1 MIIWLMDNSISL
13 MELLAGIRHREW
25 TLQSSCWVI
34 VRESN
39 NTLLHMQKGFAS
51 DEF

>member
-25 TLQSSCWVI
+25 TLQSSCCVI
-34 VRESN
+34 VQEPN
-39 NTLLHMQKGFAS
+39 NTQLRMNKGFSS